1 MSNQVIDSLKV
12 NLIVEITHFDDEQS
26 LRKIEDAV
34 IKVKKRPSAKQL
46 EMLEKLSKPV
56 REKLDI
62 DELIKEQN
70 WKPSTPEEIRELI
83 KEIDF
88 QATLEELIE
97 EINDI

>member
-1 MSNQVIDSLKV
+1 MGNQVLDSLKV
-12 NLIVEITHFDDEQS
+12 NLIVEITHFDDEKS
-26 LRKIEDAV
+26 LREIEDAV
-34 IKVKKRPSAKQL
+34 VQVKKRLSSKQL
-46 EMLEKLSKPV
+46 EMIEKLSKPM

-70 WKPSTPEEIRELI
+70 WKPSMPEEIRELI

-88 QATLEELIE
+88 QATVEELIE